1 MTENTETSMVV
12 NSNFAIDA
20 VLNDKLD
27 STGVKLLSSI
37 QNKLIT
43 LQKKEKHEKQR

>member
-1 MTENTETSMVV
+1 MTENTETNILV

-27 STGVKLLSSI
+27 STGIKLLSST
-37 QNKLIT
+37 QNKLIS
-43 LQKKEKHEKQR
+43 LQKKEKHEK